1 MAASLNSGDHETPL
15 SEINVT
21 PLVDVMLVLLVIFI
35 IVAPVFSQSIRV
47 DLPKAIAEAD
57 SDPVVIDL
65 TLDDE
70 GQLFYQG
77 TATGSA
83 QLMTQ
88 LRTSKEE
95 SPELVVRIGADAET
109 DYQSV
114 AQLLSIVRASGITR
128 LAFATQSPS
137 SSQ

>member
-35 IVAPVFSQSIRV
+35 IVAPMFSQSIRV
-47 DLPKAIAEAD
+47 DLPKASAEAD

-65 TLDDE
+65 TLDE
-70 GQLFYQG
+70 SSQLYFKG
-77 TATGSA
+77 TVTNHVELTN
-83 QLMTQ
+83 QLKAA
-88 LRTSKEE
+88 LVE
-95 SPELVVRIGADAET
+95 SPELVVRIGADATT

-114 AQLLSIVRASGITR
+114 AQLLSTVRASGISR
-128 LAFATQSPS
+128 LAFATQSP
-137 SSQ
+137 